1 MGLFR
6 KKRDVESKSETGLIQ
21 LNNQLTDS
29 FSNVQKDTANIM
41 KWLSYFYHKNQQQ
54 EELLRTLSTKNS
66 KQENLIEDLQDQN
79 SKNER
84 ELKNLKQELEYMP
97 KTKEDIRKIVDEFY
111 SYKPILTRLNDI
123 DTRFENLKKSH
134 IGLHDSHHEL
144 SQKHSEIEP
153 KIDALKSEIK
163 AELSTKTAPKTEIL
177 EPITSNSHIENL
189 NKRLEKLET
198 RKATIK
204 EKIIKRIAKKSKDYI
219 KSIVLSYIRKY
230 NEITALQ
237 LKEMIVEEQA
247 LCSKSS
253 FYRLL
258 EEIEQ
263 EPDIGF
269 VKKGKEKHYMAKV
282 SKKNY

>member
-1 MGLFR
+1 MGLFS
-6 KKRDVESKSETGLIQ
+6 KKKKLETKSETGLIQ

-41 KWLSYFYHKNQQQ
+41 KWLSYFYHKNLQQ

-66 KQENLIEDLQDQN
+66 NQENLIEDLQDQN
-79 SKNER
+79 SKHEK
-84 ELKNLKQELEYMP
+84 ELKNFKEELEYMP
-97 KTKEDIRKIVDEFY
+97 KSKEDIRKIVDEFY
-111 SYKPILTRLNDI
+111 SYDHVLNRVQELDNRI
-123 DTRFENLKKSH
+123 EGLRKAGIE
-134 IGLHDSHHEL
+134 LHDSHHEL

-153 KIDALKSEIK
+153 KIDAIKSEIK
-163 AELSTKTAPKTEIL
+163 AELSTKTASKAEIS